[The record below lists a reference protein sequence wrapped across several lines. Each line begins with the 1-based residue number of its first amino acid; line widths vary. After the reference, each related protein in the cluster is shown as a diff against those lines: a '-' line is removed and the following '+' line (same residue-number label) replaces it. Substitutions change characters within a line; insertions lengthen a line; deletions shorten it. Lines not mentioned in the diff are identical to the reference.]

1 MKGSWSPEKCGSRKV
16 GCPGKPTPAVR
27 PGRPQADGHVAGC
40 PDIHIRSQPDWD
52 LLQWGWEW
60 GLRWADEKPRDYWD
74 RK

>member
-40 PDIHIRSQPDWD
+40 PDIRIRSQPDWD
-52 LLQWGWEW
+52 LLHWGWEW